1 MTPPGGWRGPAGHG
15 RHGRLPWGSGGTC
28 GQVTP
33 GKGFDAVPPAL
44 RNTAAVAACLLVIV
58 AALGVLIYLA
68 LKVASLM
75 MAVIS
80 ALLLTAL
87 VMPVAR
93 RVRRLR
99 APAWV
104 AALAGLLTVV
114 VAVGGSIA
122 LVGNQVAGEWDE
134 MRRSLTQGLERAQS
148 QIVTNLPINERQLDN
163 VIDGLLSAMR
173 RGSPDPVAGASM
185 ATRVGA
191 AVLLALF
198 LLFFMLKDGRSMW
211 EWVLRL
217 VPEGRRAKVD
227 KAGLAGWRALGQYVR
242 GIVLVA
248 LVDAVGIGI
257 ALVLIGVPF
266 ALPLALLTFVAAF
279 VPIIGA
285 VLAGAAAVL
294 IAFVSG
300 GLTDALLVLAA
311 VLAVQQAESH
321 LLQPLIMGR
330 TLHLHPV
337 VVVVAVAAGTLAA
350 GIAGAVVAVPLVAV
364 VYRIVRVLA
373 EDGADP
379 EPAPRPAEP

>member
-1 MTPPGGWRGPAGHG
+1 MK
-15 RHGRLPWGSGGTC
+15 SG
-28 GQVTP
+28 Q
-33 GKGFDAVPPAL
+33 GFDAVPAAL
-44 RNTAAVAACLLVIV
+44 RNTAAVAACFLVIM
-58 AALGVLIYLA
+58 AALGVLVYLA
-68 LKVASLM
+68 LKVASLV

-87 VMPVAR
+87 VSPVAR
-93 RVRRLR
+93 QVRRLR
-99 APAWV
+99 APSWV
-104 AALAGLLTVV
+104 AALAGLLTVL

-122 LVGNQVAGEWDE
+122 LVGNQVAAQWNE
-134 MRRSLTQGLERAQS
+134 MRESLTEGLERAQR
-148 QIVTNLPINERQLDN
+148 QIVNTLPISDQQLDN
-163 VIDGLLSAMR
+163 VIDGLISALR
-173 RGSPDPVAGASM
+173 RGSPDPVASASM

-191 AVLLALF
+191 AVLIALF

-217 VPEGRRAKVD
+217 VPERRRPKVD
-227 KAGLAGWRALGQYVR
+227 VAGHAGWRALGQYVH
-242 GIVLVA
+242 GIILVA
-248 LVDAVGIGI
+248 LADALGIGL

-266 ALPLALLTFVAAF
+266 ALPLTLLTFIAAF

-311 VLAVQQAESH
+311 VVAVQQAESH

-364 VYRIVRVLA
+364 VYRVASVLA
-373 EDGADP
+373 EDRPPPDTAEAVDAPAAGDAADS
-379 EPAPRPAEP
+379 

>member
-1 MTPPGGWRGPAGHG
+1 MTSR
-15 RHGRLPWGSGGTC
+15 
-28 GQVTP
+28 
-33 GKGFDAVPPAL
+33 KGFDAVPPAL
-44 RNTAAVAACLLVIV
+44 RNTAAVAACILVIV

-68 LKVASLM
+68 LKVASLV

-87 VMPVAR
+87 VAPVAR
-93 RVRRLR
+93 QARRLR

-104 AALAGLLTVV
+104 AALAGLLTVI

-122 LVGNQVAGEWDE
+122 LVTNQVTAQWPEIRG
-134 MRRSLTQGLERAQS
+134 SLSQGLQRAQT
-148 QIVTNLPINERQLDN
+148 QIVNTLPINDRQLDDAVN
-163 VIDGLLSAMR
+163 GLLSALR

-185 ATRVGA
+185 ATRVAA
-191 AVLLALF
+191 AVLIALF

-217 VPEGRRAKVD
+217 VPEQRRAKVD
-227 KAGLAGWRALGQYVR
+227 VAGLAGWRALGQYVR

-248 LVDAVGIGI
+248 LADAVGIGL

-285 VLAGAAAVL
+285 VVAGAAAVL

-364 VYRIVRVLA
+364 VYRIARVLA
-373 EDGADP
+373 DDDTDP
-379 EPAPRPAEP
+379 ETGPGPARDPAPETAGS

>member
-1 MTPPGGWRGPAGHG
+1 MTSG
-15 RHGRLPWGSGGTC
+15 R
-28 GQVTP
+28 
-33 GKGFDAVPPAL
+33 GFDAVPPAL
-44 RNTAAVAACLLVIV
+44 RDAAAVAACFLVVV
-58 AALGVLIYLA
+58 AAVWVLVHLFM
-68 LKVASLM
+68 KVASLV

-87 VMPVAR
+87 VSPVAQ

-104 AALAGLLTVV
+104 AALCGLLTVI
-114 VAVGGSIA
+114 VAAGGSVA
-122 LVGNQVAGEWDE
+122 LVGNQVAAEWDE
-134 MRRSLTQGLERAQS
+134 LRRSLTHGMTRAKD
-148 QIVTNLPINERQLDN
+148 QIVSALPITDRQLDG
-163 VIDGLLSAMR
+163 VIDEMLGALQ
-173 RGSPDPVAGASM
+173 RGSPDPVAGAGM
-185 ATRVGA
+185 ATRVIA

-198 LLFFMLKDGRSMW
+198 LLFFMLKDGRRMW
-211 EWVLRL
+211 EWVLHL
-217 VPEGRRAKVD
+217 VPERRRGRVD
-227 KAGLAGWRALGQYVR
+227 DAARAGWRALGQYVH
-242 GIVLVA
+242 GIILVA
-248 LVDAVGIGI
+248 LVDAVGIGL

-266 ALPLALLTFVAAF
+266 AVPLALLTFVAAF

-285 VLAGAAAVL
+285 VVAGAAAVL

-337 VVVVAVAAGTLAA
+337 VVIVSVAAGTLAA

-364 VYRIVRVLA
+364 VYRIARVLA
-373 EDGADP
+373 EEAAAPEGDGP
-379 EPAPRPAEP
+379 

>member
-1 MTPPGGWRGPAGHG
+1 M
-15 RHGRLPWGSGGTC
+15 
-28 GQVTP
+28 
-33 GKGFDAVPPAL
+33 
-44 RNTAAVAACLLVIV
+44 
-58 AALGVLIYLA
+58 
-68 LKVASLM
+68 
-75 MAVIS
+75 
-80 ALLLTAL
+80 
-87 VMPVAR
+87 
-93 RVRRLR
+93 
-99 APAWV
+99 
-104 AALAGLLTVV
+104 
-114 VAVGGSIA
+114 
-122 LVGNQVAGEWDE
+122 
-134 MRRSLTQGLERAQS
+134 
-148 QIVTNLPINERQLDN
+148 
-163 VIDGLLSAMR
+163 
-173 RGSPDPVAGASM
+173 
-185 ATRVGA
+185 
-191 AVLLALF
+191 
-198 LLFFMLKDGRSMW
+198 
-211 EWVLRL
+211 
-217 VPEGRRAKVD
+217 
-227 KAGLAGWRALGQYVR
+227 
-242 GIVLVA
+242 LVA

-373 EDGADP
+373 EDGAEP

>member
-1 MTPPGGWRGPAGHG
+1 MT
-15 RHGRLPWGSGGTC
+15 S
-28 GQVTP
+28 

-44 RNTAAVAACLLVIV
+44 RNTAAVAACILVIV

-68 LKVASLM
+68 LKVASLV

-93 RVRRLR
+93 QVRRLR

-104 AALAGLLTVV
+104 AALAGLLTVLA
-114 VAVGGSIA
+114 AVGGSVA
-122 LVGNQVAGEWDE
+122 LVGNQVAAEWDE
-134 MRRSLTQGLERAQS
+134 MRRSLTQGLRRAQS
-148 QIVTNLPINERQLDN
+148 QIVATLPINERQLDSA
-163 VIDGLLSAMR
+163 IDGLLSAMR

-217 VPEGRRAKVD
+217 VPERRREKVD
-227 KAGLAGWRALGQYVR
+227 TAGLAGWQALGQYVR

-248 LVDAVGIGI
+248 LVDAIGIGV

-266 ALPLALLTFVAAF
+266 AVPLALLTFVAAF

-300 GLTDALLVLAA
+300 GLADALLVLAA
-311 VLAVQQAESH
+311 VLVVQQ
-321 LLQPLIMGR
+321 
-330 TLHLHPV
+330 V
-337 VVVVAVAAGTLAA
+337 
-350 GIAGAVVAVPLVAV
+350 
-364 VYRIVRVLA
+364 
-373 EDGADP
+373 
-379 EPAPRPAEP
+379 